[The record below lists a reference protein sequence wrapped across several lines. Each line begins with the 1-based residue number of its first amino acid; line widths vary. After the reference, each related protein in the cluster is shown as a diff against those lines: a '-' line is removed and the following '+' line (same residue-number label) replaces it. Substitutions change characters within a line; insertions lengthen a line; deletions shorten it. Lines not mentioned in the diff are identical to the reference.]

1 MAAARYGAD
10 AIANALPPEGTLPD
24 TSFGNYQLI
33 ELLGRGGMGEV
44 WRAHDTIIDRTVA
57 IKILPAEISKDE
69 VFQERF
75 RREAH
80 AAARL
85 NSPHIVPIHTHGE
98 VNGRLFVDMRLVEG
112 TNLQTML
119 DYGPLAPA
127 RAVRIIEQIAKA
139 LHAAHKIRLLHRDVK
154 PSNILIDE
162 DDDYAYLI
170 DFGIALT
177 IGERGLTSVG
187 DVIGTFHYM
196 APERFKPDEPGVP
209 PIDARSDIYSLACVL
224 YECLTGRHP
233 FPGDELE
240 KQVANHLFTTPPRPS
255 TTNPAL
261 GRGFDPIIAKGMAKD
276 PGDRY
281 QTVVEFARAARG
293 VVTMPMP
300 MPASRVLQPSVPEAT
315 GAPDR
320 TESFGSGRM
329 PAPPAGDM
337 ETTERR
343 VPDSNTHTW
352 RQTPVTPGREAAGE
366 SSTVAPTPT
375 PPPVPA
381 LRSTRPWWRHRTVVI
396 TGSALLAVVAVAVTV
411 IFGFFTH
418 DSTHNPRQK
427 ALPFS
432 GLRKPEGLTVDNAGN
447 VYVADTVHNRVLALP
462 AGKTTPVE
470 LMFDRG
476 FSLSAPSGVTTDN
489 DGAVYINDAGN
500 KRVVRF
506 NRPDFAA
513 NIFYA
518 GQPTPLNF
526 PPLGHPTGLTVAKDH
541 TVYVTDTSANV
552 VLKLPP
558 DPGAKAVPVPFTGLS
573 APTGLTLGEDDT
585 LYVADGGNN
594 RVLRLPKGS
603 EHQDNVEFVGL
614 KDPGGVTVDS
624 HGAVYVTSS
633 DDNRTLKLPS
643 GTADASEQVVL
654 AFTGLDYPWGLAV
667 GHDGTVYV
675 AGHNDKILV
684 LSPT

>member
-1 MAAARYGAD
+1 
-10 AIANALPPEGTLPD
+10 LPSEGTLPE

-44 WRAHDTIIDRTVA
+44 WRAHDTVIDRTVA
-57 IKILPAEISKDE
+57 VKILPAEISADE

-85 NSPHIVPIHTHGE
+85 NSPHIVPIHTYGE
-98 VNGRLFVDMRLVEG
+98 VNGRLFVDMRLIEG
-112 TNLQTML
+112 TNLQSML

-127 RAVRIIEQIAKA
+127 RAVRIVEQIAKA

-154 PSNILIDE
+154 PSNILIDD

-196 APERFKPDEPGVP
+196 APERFKPDEPDAP
-209 PIDARSDIYSLACVL
+209 PIDARSDIYALACVL
-224 YECLTGRHP
+224 YECLTGKHP
-233 FPGDELE
+233 FPGDEVE
-240 KQVANHLFTTPPRPS
+240 KQVANHLFSAPPRPS
-255 TTNPAL
+255 RTNPAL
-261 GRGFDPIIAKGMAKD
+261 GPGFDQIIAKGMAKD
-276 PGDRY
+276 PCDRY

-293 VVTMPMP
+293 VVTTPIPMP
-300 MPASRVLQPSVPEAT
+300 LSRVLQPSIPEAI

-320 TESFGSGRM
+320 TESFGSGEI
-329 PAPPAGDM
+329 PAPFAGDV
-337 ETTERR
+337 ETTDRR
-343 VPDSNTHTW
+343 VPDVDSHMWPQN
-352 RQTPVTPGREAAGE
+352 PGSPWQERPPAG
-366 SSTVAPTPT
+366 AP
-375 PPPVPA
+375 
-381 LRSTRPWWRHRTVVI
+381 RSARPWWRRRTVVI

-411 IFGFFTH
+411 IFGFLTH

-432 GLRKPEGLTVDNAGN
+432 GLRKPEGLTVDSAGN
-447 VYVADTVHNRVLALP
+447 VYVADTLHNRVMALP
-462 AGKTTPVE
+462 AGKTTPAE

-489 DGAVYINDAGN
+489 DGVVYINDAGN

-513 NIFYA
+513 NVFFA
-518 GQPTPLNF
+518 GTPTPLNF

-603 EHQDNVEFVGL
+603 EHQDKVEFVGL

-633 DDNRTLKLPS
+633 DDNRALKLPS

-667 GHDGTVYV
+667 GHDGTVYI

>member
-1 MAAARYGAD
+1 M
-10 AIANALPPEGTLPD
+10 PE

-57 IKILPAEISKDE
+57 IKILPAEISADE

-80 AAARL
+80 AVARL

-98 VNGRLFVDMRLVEG
+98 VNGRLFVDMRLIEG
-112 TNLQTML
+112 TNLQSLL
-119 DYGPLAPA
+119 DHGPLAPA

-154 PSNILIDE
+154 PSNILIDD

-177 IGERGLTSVG
+177 IGERGLTSIG

-196 APERFKPDEPGVP
+196 APERFKSNEPDAP
-209 PIDARSDIYSLACVL
+209 PIDARSDIYALACVL

-233 FPGDELE
+233 FPGDEVE
-240 KQVANHLFTTPPRPS
+240 KQVANHLFSTPPRPS
-255 TTNPAL
+255 TTNPGL
-261 GRGFDPIIAKGMAKD
+261 GRGFDSVIAKGMAKD
-276 PGDRY
+276 PCERY
-281 QTVVEFARAARG
+281 QTVKEFAQAARG
-293 VVTMPMP
+293 VVTGPIPMP
-300 MPASRVLQPSVPEAT
+300 PSRVRQLSAPEVTGSADQTETFDSWEIPVP
-315 GAPDR
+315 PV
-320 TESFGSGRM
+320 
-329 PAPPAGDM
+329 GDVQ
-337 ETTERR
+337 TTKSR
-343 VPDSNTHTW
+343 VPDSDTHT
-352 RQTPVTPGREAAGE
+352 RPQTPVEPQEPAPLSPPGL
-366 SSTVAPTPT
+366 APR
-375 PPPVPA
+375 PV
-381 LRSTRPWWRHRTVVI
+381 RPWWRRRTVVI
-396 TGSALLAVVAVAVTV
+396 ASSALLAVVAAAVTV
-411 IFGFFTH
+411 IFGFLTH
-418 DSTHNPRQK
+418 DSTDNPRQK

-432 GLRKPEGLTVDNAGN
+432 GLRKPEGLTLDSAGN
-447 VYVADTVHNRVLALP
+447 VYVADTVHNRVMALP
-462 AGKTTPVE
+462 AGKTSPVE
-470 LMFDRG
+470 LTFDRG

-489 DGAVYINDAGN
+489 QGAVYVNDAGN

-513 NIFYA
+513 NVFYA

-526 PPLGHPTGLTVAKDH
+526 PPLGRPTGLTVAKDH

-552 VLKLPP
+552 VLRLPP
-558 DPGAKAVPVPFTGLS
+558 DPGAKAEPVPFTGLS
-573 APTGLTLGEDDT
+573 APTGLTLGEDET

-603 EHQDNVEFVGL
+603 QHQDKVEFDGL
-614 KDPGGVTVDS
+614 KDPGGVTVDR

-633 DDNRTLKLPS
+633 DDNRALKLPS

-667 GHDGTVYV
+667 GDDGTVYV
-675 AGHNDKILV
+675 AGHNDRILV